1 MNARLM
7 FAATLS
13 LAVVSSFAYGDDA
26 QPLSREQVRADYR
39 EAVATKTLPN
49 HEYDFG
55 AREFKGTSSK
65 TRAET
70 VADMNAARKANTLVG
85 PLRNRTYNPG
95 GTETLRPP
103 IVARSEVKDD
113 VTAAMRDGSL
123 RRSDYDDVPVTI
135 SRRAARERAA
145 QGQAVAAARAD

>member
-26 QPLSREQVRADYR
+26 QPLSREQVRADYQQ
-39 EAVATKTLPN
+39 AVATKALPN

-55 AREFKGTSSK
+55 AREFKGTSTK

-95 GTETLRPP
+95 GTETQRPP
-103 IVARSEVKDD
+103 IMARSEVKAD
-113 VTAAMRDGSL
+113 VAAAMRDGSL

>member
-1 MNARLM
+1 MNARLL

-13 LAVVSSFAYGDDA
+13 LAVASSLAYGDEA

-39 EAVATKTLPN
+39 QAVASGTLRN
-49 HEYDFG
+49 HDYDIG
-55 AREFKGTSSK
+55 AHDFEGKSTK
-65 TRAET
+65 TRAEV

-103 IVARSEVKDD
+103 TVTRSEVKTE
-113 VTAAMRDGSL
+113 VAAALRDGSL

-135 SRRAARERAA
+135 SHRAVRERTA
-145 QGQAVAAARAD
+145 GRGRATS